1 MNHFL
6 VTVRQEK
13 HLSASL
19 LIFHEDG
26 RHFYQ
31 LPPKKAVGTFA
42 SPNLEIIMGL
52 LPLYIYIYG
61 FDINSIRA
69 LKRQA
74 LFSLPN
80 MSKPTKIKDDMFPC
94 IFFRYKTIL

>member
-6 VTVRQEK
+6 VIVRQEK

-31 LPPKKAVGTFA
+31 LTPIKAVGTFA
-42 SPNLEIIMGL
+42 SPNLEI
-52 LPLYIYIYG
+52 YYG
-61 FDINSIRA
+61 FASTMCVCVCVCVCP
-69 LKRQA
+69 
-74 LFSLPN
+74 LPN
-80 MSKPTKIKDDMFPC
+80 MSKPTKITHYYLVMHW
-94 IFFRYKTIL
+94 